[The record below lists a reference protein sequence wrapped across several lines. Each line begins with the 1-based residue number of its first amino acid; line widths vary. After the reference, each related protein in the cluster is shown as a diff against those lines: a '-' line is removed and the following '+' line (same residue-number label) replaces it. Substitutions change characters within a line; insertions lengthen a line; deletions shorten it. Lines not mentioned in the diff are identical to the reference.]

1 MGSGDVSS
9 GGTAAAV
16 YRPRLAIV
24 LALTAVYMVV
34 EAVGG
39 WLTGSLALIADAGH
53 MLTDVLALSWALAAI
68 WIAERRPTPERTY
81 GYLRVEV
88 LAALSNGVML
98 VLLSGYILYQAVFRF
113 VSSPDIQS
121 RPMMAIATVGLGV
134 NLVGVWLLYRGS
146 RHSFNV
152 RGAFLEVLVDLF
164 GSVGV
169 IGAGLIIFFTHW
181 YYADP
186 ILSIAIGLALLPAIW
201 NLLWGAVQILLEGT
215 PVDLDLPQVVRVMRE
230 VPGVEGVHDL
240 HAWSITSGYVSLT
253 AHVEVASAQSS
264 GETLA
269 ALHRVLG
276 ERFRVQHATLQLEE
290 PAFRSRHPD
299 CGCELKP
306 DADPDGRAR
315 LDEQAAGHPSWGPT
329 HPA

>member
-1 MGSGDVSS
+1 MRRGESS
-9 GGTAAAV
+9 GTAAGV
-16 YRPRLAIV
+16 YRPRLAIA

-39 WLTGSLALIADAGH
+39 CLTGSLALIADAGH

-68 WIAERRPTPERTY
+68 WIAERPPTPERTY

-98 VLLSGYILYQAVFRF
+98 VVLSGYILYQAVLRF
-113 VSSPDIQS
+113 ASPPEVQS
-121 RPMMAIATVGLGV
+121 RPMMAVAAVGLGV
-134 NLVGVWLLYRGS
+134 NVVGVWLLYPGA
-146 RHSFNV
+146 RHSLNV
-152 RGAFLEVLVDLF
+152 RGAFLEVLVDLL

-181 YYADP
+181 YHADP
-186 ILSIAIGLALLPAIW
+186 ILSAAIGLALLPAIW

-215 PVDLDLPQVVRVMRE
+215 PIDLDLSEVIRVMRE

-253 AHVEVASAQSS
+253 GHVEVASAPSS

-269 ALHRVLG
+269 ALHRLLG

-290 PAFRSRHPD
+290 PAFRSGHPD
-299 CGCELKP
+299 CGCRVEP
-306 DADPDGRAR
+306 DANPAGPPR
-315 LDEQAAGHPSWGPT
+315 LKGQVAGHPSWGPT
-329 HPA
+329 RPA

>member
-1 MGSGDVSS
+1 MRSAESR
-9 GGTAAAV
+9 GTAAAV
-16 YRPRLAIV
+16 YRPRLAIA

-34 EAVGG
+34 EALGG
-39 WLTGSLALIADAGH
+39 YLTGSLALIADAGH
-53 MLTDVLALSWALAAI
+53 MLTDVLGLSWALAAI

-98 VLLSGYILYQAVFRF
+98 VVLSGYILFQAVLRF
-113 VSSPDIQS
+113 ASPSEVQS
-121 RPMMAIATVGLGV
+121 RPMMVVAAVGLGV
-134 NLVGVWLLYRGS
+134 NVVGVWLLYPGA
-146 RHSFNV
+146 RHSLNV
-152 RGAFLEVLVDLF
+152 RGAFLEVVVDLL

-186 ILSIAIGLALLPAIW
+186 LLSVAIGLALLPAIW

-215 PVDLDLPQVVRVMRE
+215 PVDLDLSQVIRVMRE

-253 AHVEVASAQSS
+253 AHVEVASVPPS

-276 ERFRVQHATLQLEE
+276 ERFRVQHATLQMEE
-290 PAFRSRHPD
+290 PAFRSGHPD
-299 CGCELKP
+299 CGCGVEP
-306 DADPDGRAR
+306 EANRAGAGR
-315 LDEQAAGHPSWGPT
+315 LDEQVAGRPSWDPT
-329 HPA
+329 RLA

>member
-1 MGSGDVSS
+1 MSP
-9 GGTAAAV
+9 GGTAAGV
-16 YRPRLAIV
+16 YRPQLAIA

-34 EAVGG
+34 EAAGG

-98 VLLSGYILYQAVFRF
+98 VILSAYILYEAVLRF
-113 VSSPDIQS
+113 GSPPEIQS

-134 NLVGVWLLYRGS
+134 NVAGAWLLYRGA
-146 RHSFNV
+146 RHSLNV

-169 IGAGLIIFFTHW
+169 IAAGLIIFFTHW

-186 ILSIAIGLALLPAIW
+186 ILSAAIGLALLPAIW

-253 AHVEVASAQSS
+253 AHVEVAPAQSA

-290 PAFRSRHPD
+290 PAFRSRHPG
-299 CGCELKP
+299 CGCELEP
-306 DADPDGRAR
+306 DANPDGPAR
-315 LDEQAAGHPSWGPT
+315 LEEQVAGRPSLDPT